1 MMLLT
6 CSLSWYFFH
15 TIAVKSHI
23 PSVESI
29 YVVIVIEYDLFI
41 EKVVS
46 EKAYTTNYSRALTLG
61 LIESH
66 IAENNVSNTHISV
79 CFASM
84 DF

>member
-1 MMLLT
+1 M
-6 CSLSWYFFH
+6 
-15 TIAVKSHI
+15 
-23 PSVESI
+23 
-29 YVVIVIEYDLFI
+29 IVIKYDLFI

-84 DF
+84 DS